1 MSFSF
6 CLNKNQLLLLS
17 GFGLLFQGIKLNRKS
32 KTIQD
37 LQRLICSVVAI
48 LERSDAS
55 NAENL
60 KKLACTMFHIDKTSR
75 AARLLGSEAISR
87 RKSESTIAASQA
99 SGRSTRKQ
107 LQAIASRVSCGTSRD
122 MKQMEKDSLRSAT
135 SGPIVVNHMLYARND
150 GQNSASSIVS
160 DPTVHYG
167 YSQPADRTTPLC
179 QLGQLDTTNLDYL
192 SFNHDSH
199 TSSFTPSTIPVHQAS
214 KLDIDRLVGYVSSQH
229 SQLSCDGHFPSAEML
244 STYVSS
250 SPSSAGYEWSSD
262 IWAMSSDSTNNP
274 APTQSVLSFSEEE
287 AGEDLNNREIGRT
300 FRGMIMQNNDN
311 YNGMDGYE
319 GFGL

>member
-6 CLNKNQLLLLS
+6 CLNKDQLLLLS

-32 KTIQD
+32 KLIQD
-37 LQRLICSVVAI
+37 LQRLICSVVAL

-60 KKLACTMFHIDKTSR
+60 KKLACTMFHIDNPSR

-135 SGPIVVNHMLYARND
+135 SGPTVVNPMLYARND
-150 GQNSASSIVS
+150 GASSIVS
-160 DPTVHYG
+160 DPAVHYG
-167 YSQPADRTTPLC
+167 YSQPADQTAPLC

-199 TSSFTPSTIPVHQAS
+199 TSSFTSSTMPVHQAS
-214 KLDIDRLVGYVSSQH
+214 KLDIKRLAGYVSSQH

-262 IWAMSSDSTNNP
+262 IWAMSSDSTHNP

-287 AGEDLNNREIGRT
+287 AGEELNNREIGRN